1 MITLILIIV
10 ALLAPAVILIV
21 SGIWL
26 VKKQYGVPYQVLG
39 VSVIIMGSLLT
50 FFAILV
56 AVFFLLFTGPETS
69 RALL

>member
-1 MITLILIIV
+1 MIALILIIV

-50 FFAILV
+50 FFANLV

>member
-1 MITLILIIV
+1 MIALILIIV

-56 AVFFLLFTGPETS
+56 ALIFPLFTGPETS